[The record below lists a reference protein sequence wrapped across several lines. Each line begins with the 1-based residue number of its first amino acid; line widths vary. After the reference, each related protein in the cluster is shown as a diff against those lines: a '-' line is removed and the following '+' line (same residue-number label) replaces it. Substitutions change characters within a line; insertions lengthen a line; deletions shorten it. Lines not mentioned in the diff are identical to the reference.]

1 MIGWIVAL
9 IVLGFWLVLG
19 LFSYALFRP
28 YADTL
33 PQKLAANMTGVP
45 GLFAFFLPPLKNQRP
60 EMIPVYF
67 VSTAVLLAVTTIA
80 FHFLERWYRR
90 L

>member
-9 IVLGFWLVLG
+9 IVWLVLG

-33 PQKLAANMTGVP
+33 PQKLAVNMTGVP
-45 GLFAFFLPPLKNQRP
+45 GLFALFLPPLRNERP
-60 EMIPVYF
+60 EMIPAYF
-67 VSTAVLLAVTTIA
+67 VTTVVLLAVTTIA
-80 FHFLERWYRR
+80 FHVLERWYRR